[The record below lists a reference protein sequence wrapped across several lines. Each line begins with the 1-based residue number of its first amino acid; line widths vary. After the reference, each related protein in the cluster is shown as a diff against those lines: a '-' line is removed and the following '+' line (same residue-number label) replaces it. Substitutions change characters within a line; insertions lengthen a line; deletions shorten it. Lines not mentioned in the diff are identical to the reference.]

1 VQKEDFA
8 YLSEK
13 DLTCEK
19 TPSDVSAP
27 RMISTNFIIGGGLKK
42 CIPIT
47 CIMETSSS
55 HVTDFKSLSGRK
67 APKTKGTIF
76 GGKTYLNVIE

>member
-1 VQKEDFA
+1 VQKEDFV

-19 TPSDVSAP
+19 TSSDVSAP

-55 HVTDFKSLSGRK
+55 HGTDF
-67 APKTKGTIF
+67 
-76 GGKTYLNVIE
+76 